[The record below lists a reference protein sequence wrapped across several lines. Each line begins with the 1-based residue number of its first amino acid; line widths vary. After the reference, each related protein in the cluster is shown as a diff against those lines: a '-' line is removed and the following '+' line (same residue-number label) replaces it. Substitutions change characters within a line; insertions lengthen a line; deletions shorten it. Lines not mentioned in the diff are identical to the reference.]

1 MTTCPVCEHVQQ
13 VGDECEVCGRK
24 LAGAEP
30 AAPFETLA
38 GLEPTLYEPGAPA
51 PGELAVPPVPGLEP
65 TAYQALQ
72 ESGALHEAVA
82 PATAE
87 PPAEWVEGTR
97 ADAVGPVPAAPLPG
111 LEQHRAEAVPD
122 VEELPR
128 EGPVTCRYCRTPAMP
143 NDRFCSRC
151 GMRLSRFEPVK
162 MALAERGGM
171 VCPDCGALGEGPR
184 CRRCGGRMVGV

>member
-24 LAGAEP
+24 LAGAAP
-30 AAPFETLA
+30 VAPFETLA
-38 GLEPTLYEPGAPA
+38 GLEPTLYEPAAPA
-51 PGELAVPPVPGLEP
+51 AGEAPASPLPGLEP
-65 TAYQALQ
+65 TMY
-72 ESGALHEAVA
+72 EAA
-82 PATAE
+82 ATAAAE
-87 PPAEWVEGTR
+87 PSAAWIEATGS
-97 ADAVGPVPAAPLPG
+97 DAPGPVSADPVPG

-128 EGPVTCRYCRTPAMP
+128 EGPVICRYCRTPAMP

-162 MALAERGGM
+162 MALAEHGGM

-184 CRRCGGRMVGV
+184 CRRCGGRMVGA